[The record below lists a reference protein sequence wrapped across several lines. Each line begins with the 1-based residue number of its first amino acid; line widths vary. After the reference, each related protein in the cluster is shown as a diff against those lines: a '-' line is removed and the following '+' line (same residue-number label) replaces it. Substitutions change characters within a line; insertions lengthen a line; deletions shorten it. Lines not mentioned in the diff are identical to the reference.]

1 METFYNTDDTPTL
14 AELSV
19 LHAQEKKIRIIK
31 RMAPFW
37 RDLGFLMDFD
47 ESGTELAT
55 IHSEHRG
62 DSKGCCQ
69 AVFQHWVNGNGV
81 RPCSW
86 HKLIK
91 LIKDCDQKVLAEEI
105 QSVLSPSTRRVSL

>member
-1 METFYNTDDTPTL
+1 M
-14 AELSV
+14 LSV
-19 LHAQEKKIRIIK
+19 LKTSNGKKIQIIK

-55 IHSEHRG
+55 IDSKHRG
-62 DSKGCCQ
+62 DPKECCR

-86 HKLIK
+86 RKLIE
-91 LIKDCDQKVLAEEI
+91 LINDCDQEVLAEEI
-105 QSVLSPSTRRVSL
+105 QTALSSSTAFV